1 MSAENRREVVRI
13 EPREEQKRFVASVA
27 YYLNLCHYGEDWR
40 PLALYQDGEVVGFAM
55 WGYDAEEE
63 SHWIGGLVIGA
74 EYQGRGYGRAAME
87 ALLDE
92 AQRSYPDQPTGP
104 EDHWWV
110 PAHLGGTAPTPEEA
124 AARDAEYARGLGGKA
139 PKQKAPA
146 RFSARVR
153 GAVGGVAR
161 RRRP

>member
-1 MSAENRREVVRI
+1 MELRDVSAENRREVVRI

-87 ALLDE
+87 ALLDYLA
-92 AQRSYPDQPTGP
+92 AQPGYRQAALSCEP
-104 EDHWWV
+104 EN
-110 PAHLGGTAPTPEEA
+110 T
-124 AARDAEYARGLGGKA
+124 AARSLYASLGFVETGE
-139 PKQKAPA
+139 
-146 RFSARVR
+146 RLD
-153 GAVGGVAR
+153 GELVAR
-161 RRRP
+161 RPVDSSTTTRGG